1 MQPLTKPVQY
11 NTCDVG
17 ILSTERVQAFRAYL
31 ENHGCQT
38 RDGSGGQFFH
48 VMTADGWATMSRA
61 RKGRVGTPQWMRSV
75 VESFMAS
82 DSTAM
87 APEFWDKFGITAATI
102 PRKGTAKPVELVP
115 SPDAVHATSRIGG
128 LNPQPQKVEYE
139 RYLNQTT
146 GEISFAVKG
155 SLDPEK
161 FVPYSHEAAIAAGF
175 SSADPAGGLDC
186 TVEILYEGGHILE
199 LNKAALELNRAAR
212 LVASP
217 AFTQPTATV
226 SLHTPSSQTD
236 TQYLQDLRDDFAL
249 HAPLWLKDGESMA
262 DHADR
267 RWKYAEAMMKA
278 RPATMA

>member
-48 VMTADGWATMSRA
+48 VMTAYGWATMSRA

-115 SPDAVHATSRIGG
+115 SPDAVHATSRIGS

-161 FVPYSHEAAIAAGF
+161 FVPYSHEAAVAAGF
-175 SSADPAGGLDC
+175 IGADLAQGPER
-186 TVEILYEGGHILE
+186 TVEIRYQGGQVLE
-199 LNKAALELNRAAR
+199 LNEAR
-212 LVASP
+212 LVP
-217 AFTQPTATV
+217 YVGPTATLD
-226 SLHTPSSQTD
+226 SHTPTSQAD

>member
-175 SSADPAGGLDC
+175 IGADPAGGLDR
-186 TVEILYEGGHILE
+186 TVEIHYQGGQVLE
-199 LNKAALELNRAAR
+199 LKEER
-212 LVASP
+212 LGP
-217 AFTQPTATV
+217 YTGPTDTL
-226 SLHTPSSQTD
+226 SSHTPTSQAD

>member
-115 SPDAVHATSRIGG
+115 SPDAVDAKSHIGG
-128 LNPQPQKVEYE
+128 INPQPQKVEYE
-139 RYLNQTT
+139 RYLNKKT
-146 GEISFAVKG
+146 GEVSYAVKG
-155 SLDPEK
+155 SCDPEK
-161 FVPYSHEAAIAAGF
+161 FVPYTYEAAVAAGLIKL
-175 SSADPAGGLDC
+175 SKG
-186 TVEILYEGGHILE
+186 
-199 LNKAALELNRAAR
+199 AR
-212 LVASP
+212 PVAS
-217 AFTQPTATV
+217 ATYTGPTATL
-226 SLHTPSSQTD
+226 SPHTPTSQAD